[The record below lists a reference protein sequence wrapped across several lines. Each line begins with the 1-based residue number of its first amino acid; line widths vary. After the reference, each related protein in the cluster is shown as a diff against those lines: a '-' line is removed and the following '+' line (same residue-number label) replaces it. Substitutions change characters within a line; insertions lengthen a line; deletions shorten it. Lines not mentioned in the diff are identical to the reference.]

1 MSDKETICRVAFVN
15 NNPDD
20 KVFQPYPS
28 GDYTA
33 IKTAELTDLKRQLA
47 EAQKDNERAVLQAQ
61 DALLQLAE
69 AQSNRDKDWVL
80 AIAAALGMESGIDVP
95 IVPDSEPFKRLF
107 AAIAAA
113 KGGKDE

>member
-33 IKTAELTDLKRQLA
+33 IKTVELADLKRQLA
-47 EAQKDNERAVLQAQ
+47 EAHDLVVAASRDCNATALERNKLRR
-61 DALLQLAE
+61 QLAE
-69 AQSNRDKDWVL
+69 AQAKLRTTC
-80 AIAAALGMESGIDVP
+80 AAEGIEDP
-95 IVPDSEPFKRLF
+95 GCPMLE
-107 AAIAAA
+107 
-113 KGGKDE
+113 GG

>member
-33 IKTAELTDLKRQLA
+33 IKTAELTDIKRQLKDWQCLNDSNSRLNAYFERRLA
-47 EAQKDNERAVLQAQ
+47 EAQKLVEATSRDCNATALERNKLRAQ
-61 DALLQLAE
+61 LAKMEEELAE
-69 AQSNRDKDWVL
+69 AKFEIKNVHC
-80 AIAAALGMESGIDVP
+80 
-95 IVPDSEPFKRLF
+95 
-107 AAIAAA
+107 
-113 KGGKDE
+113 